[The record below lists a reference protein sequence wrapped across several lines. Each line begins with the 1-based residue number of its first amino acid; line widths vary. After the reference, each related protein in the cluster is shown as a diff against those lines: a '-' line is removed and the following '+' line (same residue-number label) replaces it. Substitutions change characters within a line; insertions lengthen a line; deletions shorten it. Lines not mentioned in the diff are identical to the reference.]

1 MLAVVLGAAGTAA
14 PPTGT
19 ERSNTLVE
27 RVGDPDIRYTLSG
40 IRAPL
45 GGSSS
50 GTGTDTCGVEVT
62 FSPQASGG
70 DDAFSGALEAF
81 ALSTTGKIMHTF
93 QRPVKGWEPWAPLYV
108 ASEQNISFRSGP
120 VLVRASDGRLE
131 VFANAEDTAIYHKY
145 QLTPNGG
152 GGWSPWL
159 QIADSAG
166 MEGMPSAIMSSE
178 GSMQLF
184 SRSASKALMY
194 NAQLRN
200 ASGVYWAG
208 WQSLSGDMSS
218 SPSAIIDSESM
229 LHVFVRG
236 VQSQLYEKTEI
247 ADPATG
253 ALAWSRWQCLGGSLA
268 SHPNV
273 PASLN
278 GANLLEVYARH
289 DDGAIWFKKQ
299 HATDS
304 TPYEVAWS
312 DWHSLGGPGESGGIF
327 SSGPSSA
334 HSPTCEGVVE
344 LFARAS
350 SGAIYHKRQSTHG
363 AHRHPSPSLP
373 TLVAANREA
382 RPAFHFPRCLPPL
395 PAFLRIT
402 QPRPPCTHPPPTP
415 IAGSS
420 QWSLW
425 TSLGGKAAATP
436 ASLYT
441 MGGGL
446 HVFFLGTDGQV
457 HHTMRD
463 GACSTKHTAVS
474 LNATANAT
482 ASSKWS
488 GWKPLPKSSVPL
500 KAYEC

>member
-1 MLAVVLGAAGTAA
+1 MFTLGVACARATLPAGAGSSDA
-14 PPTGT
+14 
-19 ERSNTLVE
+19 LVE
-27 RVGDPDIRYTLSG
+27 RVGDPDIRYTMSG
-40 IRAPL
+40 STSSSATS
-45 GGSSS
+45 GGSLGVA

-62 FSPQASGG
+62 FSPSGG
-70 DDAFSGALEAF
+70 DNALTGALEAF
-81 ALSTTGKIMHTF
+81 ALATTGKIMHTF
-93 QRPVKGWEPWAPLYV
+93 QRSVKGWEPWAPLY
-108 ASEQNISFRSGP
+108 AAGEQNITFRSGP
-120 VLVRASDGRLE
+120 VLVRAADGRLE

-145 QLTPNGG
+145 QLTSNGG
-152 GGWSPWL
+152 AGWSPWL

-166 MEGMPSAIMSSE
+166 MEGTPSAILSSE

-184 SRSASKALMY
+184 SRSTSKALMY

-208 WQSLSGDMSS
+208 WQTLSGDMSS

-273 PASLN
+273 PATLN

-312 DWHSLGGPGESGGIF
+312 DWHSLGGPGEAGGSF

-334 HSPTCEGVVE
+334 HSPTCEGVVD

-350 SGAIYHKRQSTHG
+350 SGAIHHKRQSTHG
-363 AHRHPSPSLP
+363 VRRRPPVTLDPGHRRPPTSSASTYLTACPS
-373 TLVAANREA
+373 T
-382 RPAFHFPRCLPPL
+382 HQPL
-395 PAFLRIT
+395 PRTIV
-402 QPRPPCTHPPPTP
+402 
-415 IAGSS
+415 AGSS

-441 MGGGL
+441 LGGEL

-463 GACSTKHTAVS
+463 GTCSTKR
-474 LNATANAT
+474 LNATNAT
-482 ASSKWS
+482 RSKWP
-488 GWKPLPKSSVPL
+488 GWKPLPTSSVPL
-500 KAYEC
+500 KTYEC

>member
-1 MLAVVLGAAGTAA
+1 MLLLNVAAARAA
-14 PPTGT
+14 LPTGAQK
-19 ERSNTLVE
+19 SDALVE
-27 RVGDPDIRYTLSG
+27 RAGGDGDITYTIPYFASSRPTSTRPSG
-40 IRAPL
+40 LNASRVNASASVPS
-45 GGSSS
+45 GGSS
-50 GTGTDTCGVEVT
+50 GVAGTDTCGVEVT
-62 FSPQASGG
+62 FSPGASG
-70 DDAFSGALEAF
+70 DVALTGALEAF

-93 QRPVKGWEPWAPLYV
+93 QRSGTGWEPWAPLYE
-108 ASEQNISFRSGP
+108 AGEESITFRSGP
-120 VLVRASDGRLE
+120 VLVRAADGRLE

-152 GGWSPWL
+152 AGWSPWL
-159 QIADSAG
+159 QIAGSAG
-166 MEGMPSAIMSSE
+166 MEGTPSAILSSE

-184 SRSASKALMY
+184 SRSASKSLMY

-208 WQSLSGDMSS
+208 WQSLSGELSS

-236 VQSQLYEKTEI
+236 VQSQLYEKTEV

-273 PASLN
+273 PATLN

-312 DWHSLGGPGESGGIF
+312 DWHSLGGPGEAGGGF

-363 AHRHPSPSLP
+363 A
-373 TLVAANREA
+373 
-382 RPAFHFPRCLPPL
+382 
-395 PAFLRIT
+395 
-402 QPRPPCTHPPPTP
+402 
-415 IAGSS
+415 S

-441 MGGGL
+441 PGGAL
-446 HVFFLGTDGQV
+446 HVFYLGTDGQV
-457 HHTMRD
+457 QHTVREAACAAKR
-463 GACSTKHTAVS
+463 GA
-474 LNATANAT
+474 NATANAT
-482 ASSKWS
+482 SSSRWR
-488 GWKPLPKSSVPL
+488 GWRPLPPSSPPL
-500 KAYEC
+500 KTYEC

>member
-1 MLAVVLGAAGTAA
+1 MWLLGAAARAA

-19 ERSNTLVE
+19 QRSDALVE
-27 RVGDPDIRYTLSG
+27 RTGDADITYTIPYFASSRPNST
-40 IRAPL
+40 RASRVNASRVNASSSATSS
-45 GGSSS
+45 GGSS
-50 GTGTDTCGVEVT
+50 GGAGTDTCGVEVT
-62 FSPQASGG
+62 FSPGASG
-70 DDAFSGALEAF
+70 DTAFTGALEAF

-93 QRPVKGWEPWAPLYV
+93 QRSVKGWEPWAPLY
-108 ASEQNISFRSGP
+108 AAGEQNITFRSGP
-120 VLVRASDGRLE
+120 VLVRAADGRLE

-152 GGWSPWL
+152 AGWSPWL
-159 QIADSAG
+159 RIADSAG
-166 MEGMPSAIMSSE
+166 MEGMPSAILSSE

-208 WQSLSGDMSS
+208 WQTLSGDMSS

-236 VQSQLYEKTEI
+236 VQSQLYEKTEV

-273 PASLN
+273 PATLN

-312 DWHSLGGPGESGGIF
+312 DWHSLGGPGEAGSGF

-363 AHRHPSPSLP
+363 
-373 TLVAANREA
+373 
-382 RPAFHFPRCLPPL
+382 
-395 PAFLRIT
+395 
-402 QPRPPCTHPPPTP
+402 
-415 IAGSS
+415 SS

-441 MGGGL
+441 PGGAL
-446 HVFFLGTDGQV
+446 HVFYLGTDGQV
-457 HHTMRD
+457 QHTTRD
-463 GACSTKHTAVS
+463 GACGAKR
-474 LNATANAT
+474 ANAT
-482 ASSKWS
+482 ASATSSSKWPD
-488 GWKPLPKSSVPL
+488 WKPLPPSSLPL
-500 KAYEC
+500 KTYEC